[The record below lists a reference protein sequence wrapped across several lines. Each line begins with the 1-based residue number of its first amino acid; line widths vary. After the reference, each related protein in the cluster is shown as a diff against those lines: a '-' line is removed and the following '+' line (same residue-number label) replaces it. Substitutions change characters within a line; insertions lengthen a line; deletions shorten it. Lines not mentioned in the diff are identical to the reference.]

1 MRVCSTSV
9 PPASSTRTL
18 QSADPLPPQIF
29 NEFNARSITNSWNIV
44 KGLRNPMFLGV
55 IVFTVLAQFLIV
67 QEGGSFTRYGSLLSF
82 VSLDWASLA
91 PRWVWDPPISPPGT

>member
-1 MRVCSTSV
+1 
-9 PPASSTRTL
+9 
-18 QSADPLPPQIF
+18 QIF

-67 QEGGSFTRYGSLLSF
+67 QEGGSFTR
-82 VSLDWASLA
+82 
-91 PRWVWDPPISPPGT
+91 